1 MTTTQ
6 PTKNPYTFSKDAW
19 HCRLFKWC
27 YGVNPPDVFKT
38 MCPYFWSFVGTFFII
53 PFIALAKAMR
63 VPSKSIGEFVS
74 NRVKDCEAYKQKRK
88 DKKDAKIEAKRLA
101 NLNECYLIVK
111 SIMDNPDATN
121 EQLYEAY
128 QFLRK
133 RNISISRV
141 RWYIQDDLQLMNYS
155 DANDYMWQFD
165 VRVIRGKEAV
175 QRAERDKEIQERE
188 SKIEKVDNTILTL
201 EKIQE
206 SKILK
211 WILMIIAGAAIV
223 CIVGALFYGIYTLF
237 AKVIVPNITFI
248 LSAIAIGV
256 AVIALLAGVIF
267 SIYQFFKCWGE
278 TIGNGLAWFFK
289 GLLKKLCWLGN
300 GFVYLLGYCKPLL
313 NIFLIFKYIALGFV
327 LIGKTIYAIY
337 KQYCPI
343 ITWVETE

>member
-101 NLNECYLIVK
+101 NLNECYLVVK
-111 SIMDNPDATN
+111 SIMDNP
-121 EQLYEAY
+121 EPSEAELIAAY
-128 QFLRK
+128 NFLREK
-133 RNISISRV
+133 NISTGSI
-141 RWYIQDDLQLMNYS
+141 RWYIQDLQLMNYT
-155 DANDYMWQFD
+155 DASEYIWQFH
-165 VRVIRGKEAV
+165 IRIAQAKEKVQKEA
-175 QRAERDKEIQERE
+175 RDAAI
-188 SKIEKVDNTILTL
+188 TL
-201 EKIQE
+201 EKLQE
-206 SKILK
+206 SKLLK

-256 AVIALLAGVIF
+256 AAIAIGVAVIALLAGVIF

-289 GLLKKLCWLGN
+289 GLWKKLCWLGN